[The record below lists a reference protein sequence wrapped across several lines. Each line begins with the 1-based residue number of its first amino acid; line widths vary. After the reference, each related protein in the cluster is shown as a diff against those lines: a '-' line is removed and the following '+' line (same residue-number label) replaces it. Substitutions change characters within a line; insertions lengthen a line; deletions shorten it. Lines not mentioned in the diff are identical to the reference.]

1 MKRVLRILKNILVGI
16 IVAAAVCMMIFTVVS
31 VTTFDRSDRALFGYK
46 AFIVLSDS
54 MSATDFS
61 AGDLVLTREV
71 DPSTLQAGDIIAYR
85 SENSENYGEIVTHK
99 IRELTQNDQG
109 EPGFITYG
117 TTTDQNDETIVTYD
131 AVVGKYQ
138 FSLPGVGRFFQ
149 FLKTAPGYILCIFLP
164 FFLLI
169 LIQGINSIRLFRKYK
184 RQKTAEMRA
193 EYAKQKEEIAE
204 ERRKLEEK
212 VAQSEKMLEEL
223 RALQAQNTGNRR
235 LHLPDSAAQKQETK
249 REES

>member
-1 MKRVLRILKNILVGI
+1 MKRILRIINNILVAL
-16 IVAAAVCMMIFTVVS
+16 IVAAAVGMMIFTIVS
-31 VTTFDRSDRALFGYK
+31 VTTFDRDDRSLFGYQ

-61 AGDLVLTREV
+61 AGDLVLTRSV
-71 DPSTLQAGDIIAYR
+71 DPTTLQAGDIIAYR

-109 EPGFITYG
+109 EPGFVTYG
-117 TTTDQNDETIVTYD
+117 TTTDQNDETVVTYD

-169 LIQGINSIRLFRKYK
+169 VIQGINSVRLFRKYK

-193 EYAKQKEEIAE
+193 EYAKQREALAE
-204 ERRKLEEK
+204 ERRKLDEK
-212 VAQSEKMLEEL
+212 MAQSEKMLEEL
-223 RALQAQNTGNRR
+223 RAMQQAQNAGNRR
-235 LHLPDSAAQKQETK
+235 LHLPDDVAQKQ
-249 REES
+249 